1 MPPGDGPVAGT
12 FAVPTYDWD
21 GASAMDAAVAGT
33 LWFTAEGCTLM
44 GNAEGGKEVTR
55 AVFFPDA
62 TGVTYDN
69 GVRAVVDSTGDVF
82 AVEGQ
87 SFSYGGGFVVTPDS
101 ALGRRWADQCPGAE
115 LREHL
120 AGRGRDA
127 AAACGRIGAAAPHGR
142 SASCLPVGAPVEE
155 EAMERPPGVPASFD
169 VRTVVYLRR
178 GTSPPVLSEEAS
190 TALHHQHL
198 AYLADL
204 GRRGIIAANGPL
216 LDQSDET
223 MRGMAVYTVDASE
236 ARRLAEQDPA
246 VRAGRFRV
254 DVARWAVAAGRITF
268 PEADGPV
275 GRRVPFAD
283 L

>member
-1 MPPGDGPVAGT
+1 
-12 FAVPTYDWD
+12 
-21 GASAMDAAVAGT
+21 
-33 LWFTAEGCTLM
+33 
-44 GNAEGGKEVTR
+44 
-55 AVFFPDA
+55 
-62 TGVTYDN
+62 
-69 GVRAVVDSTGDVF
+69 
-82 AVEGQ
+82 
-87 SFSYGGGFVVTPDS
+87 
-101 ALGRRWADQCPGAE
+101 
-115 LREHL
+115 
-120 AGRGRDA
+120 
-127 AAACGRIGAAAPHGR
+127 
-142 SASCLPVGAPVEE
+142 
-155 EAMERPPGVPASFD
+155 MERPPGVPASFD

-223 MRGMAVYTVDASE
+223 MRGMSVYTVDASE